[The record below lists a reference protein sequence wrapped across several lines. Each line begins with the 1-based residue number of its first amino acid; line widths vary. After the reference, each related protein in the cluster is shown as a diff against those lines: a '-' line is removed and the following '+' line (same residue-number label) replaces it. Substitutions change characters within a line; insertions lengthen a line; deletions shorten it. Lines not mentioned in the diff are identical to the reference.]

1 MKLTEQEHLQVMS
14 MLKQQIDWDIDKGKR
29 LEYDNIQ
36 AYIDRVI
43 GWLHIEIDEEDNSK
57 IFSNIEYT
65 YRITHTTGQCIFSD
79 YDDRHDWYDNNAYSS
94 GYWTRYRQHLI
105 DNTNI
110 DINSINLLDE
120 TTLPNIMNCLGNPKD
135 VFDGTRLTRGL
146 IIGDV
151 QSGKTATYSGLIC
164 KAAAVSYT
172 HLTLPTKLEV

>member
-65 YRITHTTGQCIFSD
+65 YNRAMYF
-79 YDDRHDWYDNNAYSS
+79 
-94 GYWTRYRQHLI
+94 
-105 DNTNI
+105 
-110 DINSINLLDE
+110 
-120 TTLPNIMNCLGNPKD
+120 
-135 VFDGTRLTRGL
+135 FRL
-146 IIGDV
+146 
-151 QSGKTATYSGLIC
+151 
-164 KAAAVSYT
+164 
-172 HLTLPTKLEV
+172 

>member
-65 YRITHTTGQCIFSD
+65 FKY
-79 YDDRHDWYDNNAYSS
+79 
-94 GYWTRYRQHLI
+94 
-105 DNTNI
+105 
-110 DINSINLLDE
+110 
-120 TTLPNIMNCLGNPKD
+120 M
-135 VFDGTRLTRGL
+135 
-146 IIGDV
+146 
-151 QSGKTATYSGLIC
+151 
-164 KAAAVSYT
+164 
-172 HLTLPTKLEV
+172 TKI